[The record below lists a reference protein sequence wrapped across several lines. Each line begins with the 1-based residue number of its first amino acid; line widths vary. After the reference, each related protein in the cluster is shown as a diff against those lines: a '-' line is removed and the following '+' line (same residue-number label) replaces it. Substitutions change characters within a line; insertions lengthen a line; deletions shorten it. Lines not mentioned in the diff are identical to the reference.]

1 MENGPCL
8 NILRDMNDR
17 TFSVLRELGV
27 EEGEFGCECGKK
39 ECGERLELLVIGVR
53 RSRRTTASRARAQAG
68 HGAGL

>member
-27 EEGEFGCECGKK
+27 EEG
-39 ECGERLELLVIGVR
+39 
-53 RSRRTTASRARAQAG
+53 
-68 HGAGL
+68 